1 MLNYVREGDCV
12 YIMDFS
18 RLARSTKDLLSI
30 VELFNKKDVQLI
42 SLKENLDTSTPTG
55 KLMLTV
61 IAAIHQFERENT
73 LERQREGIAIAKR
86 EGRFKGGQPKAYDEE
101 KFEILYRKYM
111 NREIT
116 KTDSNQVIKEELV
129 VLVNEYSASAS
140 EIVAGA
146 LKDHER
152 AQIVGTKTYGKGVIQ
167 SVFMLDDGSALKLT
181 VEEYF
186 TPKNNKINKLG
197 IEPHH
202 IVELDLENEKDTQ
215 LEKAQE
221 LLK

>member
-1 MLNYVREGDCV
+1 MQQNEARQVEALEKYEIEKWFIEKESAKDTNRPKLQEMLNYVREGDCV

-61 IAAIHQFERENT
+61 VAAIHQFERENT

-116 KTDSNQVIKEELV
+116 KTEMAKRLGLSRPTITRIIEKKKEQGL
-129 VLVNEYSASAS
+129 
-140 EIVAGA
+140 I
-146 LKDHER
+146 
-152 AQIVGTKTYGKGVIQ
+152 
-167 SVFMLDDGSALKLT
+167 
-181 VEEYF
+181 
-186 TPKNNKINKLG
+186 
-197 IEPHH
+197 
-202 IVELDLENEKDTQ
+202 
-215 LEKAQE
+215 
-221 LLK
+221 